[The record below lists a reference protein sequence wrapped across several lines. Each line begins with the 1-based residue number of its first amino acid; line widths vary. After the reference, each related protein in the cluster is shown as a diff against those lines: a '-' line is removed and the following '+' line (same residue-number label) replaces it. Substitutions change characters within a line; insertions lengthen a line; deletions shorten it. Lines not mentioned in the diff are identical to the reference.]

1 MKVFITVLLLAYKG
15 HVKYNR
21 LVHFKQQDFA
31 FSQVHSQ
38 DVHCCDPASL
48 TPPDRQGNFLVVY
61 N

>member
-31 FSQVHSQ
+31 FSQVHSL
-38 DVHCCDPASL
+38 DVHCCDPVAL
-48 TPPDRQGNFLVVY
+48 TPPDR
-61 N
+61 